1 MELPSLTKLPLRW
14 IFEYGFIDG
23 LPWTPESGT
32 GKPPPKWVTLLFLA
46 IPQSGV
52 TKTQGTPPRVPT
64 SAPSFK
70 G

>member
-1 MELPSLTKLPLRW
+1 M
-14 IFEYGFIDG
+14 GFLGIR
-23 LPWTPESGT
+23 ESGT

-52 TKTQGTPPRVPT
+52 TETQGTPPTTLT

-70 G
+70 A